1 MAKLHNKMFIAQ
13 PTLEGWL
20 ESGKVDFDG
29 SKLMLRPFRRSYDL
43 EPAVRFLSVVD
54 GPADSMLVGK
64 VLAEK
69 QILELGGELLGDSV
83 VFGQIAFEVRAG
95 YIATR
100 RRSAGRSPAQ
110 LAEDLTAE
118 GY

>member
-1 MAKLHNKMFIAQ
+1 MAKLHNQMFIAQ
-13 PTLEGWL
+13 TTLESWL

-29 SKLMLRPFRRSYDL
+29 SKVLLRPFRRSYDL

-54 GPADSMLVGK
+54 GPAESMLLGK
-64 VLAEK
+64 VLSEK

-83 VFGQIAFEVRAG
+83 VFGHIAFEVRAG

-100 RRSAGRSPAQ
+100 RRSAARSPSQ
-110 LAEDLTAE
+110 LADDLAVE
-118 GY
+118 GP

>member
-13 PTLEGWL
+13 ATLEAWL

-29 SKLMLRPFRRSYDL
+29 AKVTLRPFRRSYDL
-43 EPAVRFLSVVD
+43 DPAVRFLSVV
-54 GPADSMLVGK
+54 GGTGDSMLVGK
-64 VLAEK
+64 VLSEK

-100 RRSAGRSPAQ
+100 RRSRARSPSE
-110 LAEDLTAE
+110 LADDLTAE
-118 GY
+118 GI